1 MNSICATARAAMD
14 PRSARLRGFMSS
26 FLGAALV
33 LLLSDASAVRA
44 HEHPASTDYSVI
56 LPTGPLG
63 GSIIT
68 ITGIG
73 PPGGSSIL
81 HTFVD
86 LKFQAQGTPASNVK
100 ISIAAMVDGDKKEI
114 VVSGQLLGFPAQPQ
128 GTYTGSFESDA
139 LNGLVQG
146 LGGVGGSSI
155 LDIHVYA
162 EPGGGI
168 QGSIVA
174 GKVTVV
180 ANSSLVADAPSISL
194 ATGGAQALTLNAGP
208 AHAGATY
215 LLLGSASGTEPGVP
229 VAGGLLPLNLDAWFH
244 FTFANPN
251 NAVLSNSL
259 GVLDAGGSSQAALT
273 LPPIADPSL
282 IGLVVHHAYA
292 VLDASNQKV
301 VFVSIPVGVKLD
313 A

>member
-1 MNSICATARAAMD
+1 MNTIHTTLGAPPVAGSGRARHRMA
-14 PRSARLRGFMSS
+14 S
-26 FLGAALV
+26 FLGAT
-33 LLLSDASAVRA
+33 LLSSVIFAIAARA
-44 HEHPASTDYSVI
+44 HEHSASENYSV
-56 LPTGPLG
+56 LFPTGPLG

-81 HTFVD
+81 HTVVA

-100 ISIAAMVDGDKKEI
+100 ISVEAMVDGGTKEI
-114 VVSGQLLGFPAQPQ
+114 VVSGQMLGFPAQMH
-128 GTYTGSFESDA
+128 GIFTGSFDTDA

-146 LGGVGGSSI
+146 FGGFGGSSI

-168 QGSIVA
+168 QGSILD

-180 ANSSLVADAPSISL
+180 ANSSLMADTPSISL
-194 ATGGAQALTLNAGP
+194 ATGGTQALKLNAS
-208 AHAGATY
+208 ATYAGATY
-215 LLLGSASGTEPGVP
+215 LLLGSVSGTAPGVAVP
-229 VAGGLLPLNLDAWFH
+229 GGLLPLNLDAWFQ
-244 FTFANPN
+244 FTLANPN
-251 NAVLSNSL
+251 NALLSNGL
-259 GVLDAGGSSQAALT
+259 GTLDAQGSAQAAFA
-273 LPPIADPSL
+273 LPPIADASL
-282 IGLVVHHAYA
+282 VGLVVHHAFA

-301 VFVSIPVGVKLD
+301 VFVSIPVGVTLD